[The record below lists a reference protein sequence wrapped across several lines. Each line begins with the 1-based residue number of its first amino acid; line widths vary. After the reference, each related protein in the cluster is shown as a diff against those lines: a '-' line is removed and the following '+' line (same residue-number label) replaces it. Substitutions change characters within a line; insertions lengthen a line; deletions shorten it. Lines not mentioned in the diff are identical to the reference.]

1 MEINEALIDR
11 LAELSKLEFSD
22 AEKTE
27 MVGDLNKML
36 SFVEKIQEVDTSGV
50 EPLLFMS
57 DTPNQWREDKPMDA
71 LPQKEALKNAPLKDS
86 DYFKVPKVIDNSK
99 S

>member
-11 LAELSKLEFSD
+11 LGELSKLQFSD
-22 AEKTE
+22 AEKKE

-36 SFVEKIQEVDTSGV
+36 SFVEKIQEVDTEGV

-57 DTPNQWREDKPMDA
+57 EDPNQWREDAPEPA
-71 LPQKEALKNAPLKDS
+71 LAQKEALKNAPLKDS
-86 DYFKVPKVIDNSK
+86 DYFKVPKVIDNSSK
-99 S
+99 